1 MISLKIMSSA
11 ALIALVLPMAAPT
24 ASFAQGPNIKGA
36 GGGKVGVPSAGGGG
50 PPAMRFNPGGSGQ
63 PVARLNPGVS
73 GPPVARFNQGVGGPP
88 VASFNPGVG
97 GPPVAHFNGGG
108 ARYRDSYRHHGGGFV
123 PGLAAGAIIGG
134 VIASPGYGYYYGGPA
149 YYDDQYYD
157 DGAVVVAPA
166 PAGDDAVAYCM
177 QTYRSYDPP
186 SGTYL
191 GYDGLRHPCP

>member
-1 MISLKIMSSA
+1 MISLKVMSSA
-11 ALIALVLPMAAPT
+11 ALIALVLPMAVPT
-24 ASFAQGPNIKGA
+24 ASFAQGPHIKGA
-36 GGGKVGVPSAGGGG
+36 GGKVGVPGAGGSG
-50 PPAMRFNPGGSGQ
+50 PPAMRF
-63 PVARLNPGVS
+63 NPGVS

-88 VASFNPGVG
+88 VA
-97 GPPVAHFNGGG
+97 HFNGGG
-108 ARYRDSYRHHGGGFV
+108 APYRDGYRHHGGGFV

-177 QTYRSYDPP
+177 QTYRSYDLQ

-191 GYDGLRHPCP
+191 GYDGSRHPCP